1 MGFMETIQQWM
12 ADGTLPTIGSLA
24 MGILAIGLEVAKHK
38 LIKKL
43 SASESNNAELAKKIV
58 ALEEQNAKQNQLS
71 ENNNAM
77 ISALVDMIHVA
88 YASSKLD
95 IATKIQ
101 LQKLYD
107 NCPDAIAEK
116 INLIQTIEQ
125 KPTEEQIAKVEA
137 ASQESYADAIAKKF
151 AE

>member
-1 MGFMETIQQWM
+1 MGFMETIQQWISN
-12 ADGTLPTIGSLA
+12 GTIPTVGTVLF
-24 MGILAIGLEVAKHK
+24 GILTIALEVAKHK

-58 ALEEQNAKQNQLS
+58 ELEEQNAKQNTLN

-77 ISALVDMIHVA
+77 LSSLIDMVHVA

-101 LQKLYD
+101 LQKIYD
-107 NCPDAIAEK
+107 NCPEAIAEA
-116 INLIQTIEQ
+116 ISLIQTLEQ
-125 KPTEEQIAKVEA
+125 VPTKEQVAKVESTA
-137 ASQESYADAIAKKF
+137 QESYADAIAKKF